1 MGKRRHTVHTGTK
14 ALYKNGKKGSAERRN
29 KPSLTEIDEDD
40 AQDDMYN
47 AVDRYHN
54 RLEEEQFLRFDREEK
69 DQDDIQV
76 EGVTNVEHVMDL
88 GMDVSDVDEED
99 EEDYD
104 DFSQDDGDDSN
115 VDEQQDED
123 DDEESDIASLK
134 EKIESAKNNILDWGQ
149 KKKDYYHG
157 DTADLEIGQEIE
169 DAELEEEAGREVLQA
184 RLQQMEEADFYL
196 DDDPKQEHRKTVETG
211 VGETIMKI
219 QAKHKKMD
227 QMSTRE
233 IRRLLQKQHPEL
245 IPLVEHFRDSFI
257 RPCAEET
264 LVVQNALLQHKDSLQ
279 VRRSITMGAD
289 W

>member
-1 MGKRRHTVHTGTK
+1 
-14 ALYKNGKKGSAERRN
+14 
-29 KPSLTEIDEDD
+29 
-40 AQDDMYN
+40 MYN

-76 EGVTNVEHVMDL
+76 EGVTNVEQVMDL